1 LKTLTPRE
9 REVLAELARGRINK
23 QIAYDLGISE
33 VTVKL
38 HRSNV
43 MRKMEAA
50 SLGELIR
57 AWELL
62 PADIR
67 EARSG

>member
-1 LKTLTPRE
+1 
-9 REVLAELARGRINK
+9 
-23 QIAYDLGISE
+23 

-38 HRSNV
+38 HRSNL
-43 MRKMEAA
+43 MRKMEVS

-57 AWELL
+57 AWESL

-67 EARSG
+67 EARTG